1 MKNNLGI
8 VICNNF
14 LEEVKSIINTINI
27 GNVIVSTF
35 TSEPKNIRNEKGIE
49 LMEAIKHCEEKCNKI
64 IIILENEYYIDLN
77 KLIDD
82 KEKYKICRLE
92 HYFDLFINKDV
103 ITNFL
108 NEKLYLITPG
118 WLKKWKKNS
127 DFLSLNKQN
136 KKIRLLDTG
145 IYEDNSTRLQEL
157 AEYLDLPY
165 DSFFVGLDFFS
176 MFIEKNILEWK
187 LECENRQKR
196 LNLLMP
202 NSDKYEELKKTK
214 KFVERKKG
222 QLLYILDSIYEGV
235 FITDSNY
242 NILFINRGV
251 EKLLKIENFRN
262 ILGKN
267 LFDIGIIHDDYREIV
282 LRRFKKAIKYNVSA
296 PLIEEKLIQ
305 FDGTVIP
312 VNIYSDTIEY
322 EGNVCILSVIRDISE
337 HKQAESLKLKIQE
350 QSELLDKAAEYD
362 KLKTEFFANLS
373 HEFRTPLNVMLSTL
387 QLLNLI
393 GINNSA
399 INNKYKIKKYYSI
412 MKQNCYRLLRL
423 VNNLIDIT
431 RIDAEHLKLN
441 LKNENIIAIIED
453 ITLSIAD
460 YATNKGLDIIFDTD
474 IEEKIIAC
482 DADKI
487 ERIILN
493 LLSNAI
499 KFTPN
504 GGNIFVN
511 ITDKDSSII
520 VSVKDTGVGIPS
532 DKQGSIFN
540 RFVQV
545 DKSLSRN
552 REGSGIGLS
561 LVKSFVELHNGT
573 IGIVS
578 ETGKGSEFIM
588 EFPATALVDDENI
601 ILDEDLAKENTI
613 QRFHIE
619 FSDIY
624 D

>member
-1 MKNNLGI
+1 MENNLGI
-8 VICNNF
+8 VICKNF
-14 LEEVKSIINTINI
+14 LEEVKSIIKTNNI
-27 GNVIVSTF
+27 GNIIVSPF
-35 TSEPKNIRNEKGIE
+35 TSEFNNIRNEQDIE

-64 IIILENEYYIDLN
+64 IIILENDSYLDLN
-77 KLIDD
+77 NFTSN
-82 KEKYKICRLE
+82 KEKYKICRLD

-103 ITNFL
+103 ITHFL
-108 NEKLYLITPG
+108 NEKLYLITSG
-118 WLKKWKKNS
+118 WLNNWKQSS
-127 DFLSLNKQN
+127 DFLLLTKQN

-145 IYEDNSTRLQEL
+145 MYEDSLIKLKEL
-157 AEYLDLPY
+157 AEHLDLPY

-187 LECENRQKR
+187 LECENRKKR
-196 LNLLMP
+196 LTLAMP
-202 NSDKYEELKKTK
+202 NSNKYEELKRIK
-214 KFVERKKG
+214 KFVEWKKG

-235 FITDSNY
+235 FILDSNY
-242 NILFINRGV
+242 NILFVNRGV
-251 EKLLKIENFRN
+251 EKLMKIENFRN

-267 LFDIGIIHDDYREIV
+267 LFDIGIIHDDYREII
-282 LRRFKKAIKYNVSA
+282 LSRFKKVIKYNISV
-296 PLIEEKLIQ
+296 PLIEEKFVQ
-305 FDGTVIP
+305 CDGTVIA
-312 VNIYSDTIEY
+312 VNIYSDAIEY
-322 EGNVCILSVIRDISE
+322 EGKICILSVLRDISE
-337 HKQAESLKLKIQE
+337 HKQAESLKLKVQE
-350 QSELLDKAAEYD
+350 QSKLLDKAAEYD

-393 GINNSA
+393 GINPS
-399 INNKYKIKKYYSI
+399 INNKDKIKKYYAI

-431 RIDAEHLKLN
+431 RIDAQHLKLN

-504 GGNIFVN
+504 GGNILVS
-511 ITDKDSSII
+511 IIDKDSSII
-520 VSVKDTGVGIPS
+520 VSVRDTGVGIPS
-532 DKQGSIFN
+532 DKQDSIFN

-573 IGIVS
+573 IGIRS
-578 ETGKGSEFIM
+578 ETSKGSEFII
-588 EFPATALVDDENI
+588 EFPATALVENENI